1 MDIVRKLGYSKEDKL
16 LIIHADDA
24 GLAHAEND
32 ATIHALKAGMV
43 NSYSIMTPCP
53 WFFEIA
59 DFAINN
65 PQFDYGIH
73 LTLTCEWNSYKFQPV
88 LPVHEVPSIVDKYGY
103 FHGSR
108 DSFKG
113 KANLDEVRNELRAQ
127 IDRALMHGL
136 NPSHLDSHMYTLGL
150 SLELLEL
157 YKSLGKEYNLP
168 ALLNKQLLKHFSPGL
183 ESAIDERDLC
193 VDNVYLGRYEDFEKG
208 KLADYYEQVL
218 NDMKSGLNLILIHP
232 AFKTDEMQAITI
244 DHPNFGAAWR
254 QLDYDFFTSQR
265 CRSKI
270 IEKGIKLISW
280 SDIKKLM

>member
-1 MDIVRKLGYSKEDKL
+1 MGIVDKLGYSKEDKL

-32 ATIHALKAGMV
+32 ATIQALKVGIV

-73 LTLTCEWNSYKFQPV
+73 LTLTCEWNNYKFGPV
-88 LPVHEVPSIVDKYGY
+88 LPLSKVPSIVDKYGY

-108 DSFKG
+108 DGFKS
-113 KANLDEVRNELRAQ
+113 NVNMIEVQNELRAQ
-127 IDRALMHGL
+127 IDRALILGL

-150 SLELLEL
+150 SSELLEL

-168 ALLNKQLLKHFSPGL
+168 ILLNKQLLKFFSPGL
-183 ESAIDERDLC
+183 ESNIDDGDLC
-193 VDNVYLGRYEDFEKG
+193 VDRVYLGRYEDFEKG
-208 KLADYYEQVL
+208 KLADYYEQVM
-218 NDMKSGLNLILIHP
+218 DGMKSGLNLILIHP
-232 AFKTDEMQAITI
+232 AFNTNEMQAITV

-254 QLDYDFFTSQR
+254 QLDFDFFTSQR

-270 IEKGIKLISW
+270 IEKDIKLISW
-280 SDIKKLM
+280 NDIKKLL

>member
-1 MDIVRKLGYSKEDKL
+1 MDLVEKLGYSTEDKL
-16 LIIHADDA
+16 LIVHADDA

-32 ATIHALKAGMV
+32 ATIQALKAGIV

-53 WFFEIA
+53 WFYEIA

-73 LTLTCEWNSYKFQPV
+73 LTLTCEWNNYKFGPV
-88 LPVHEVPSIVDKYGY
+88 LPVRDVPSIVDKYGY

-108 DSFKG
+108 DSSKSNA
-113 KANLDEVRNELRAQ
+113 KIDEVRNELRAQ
-127 IDRALMHGL
+127 IDRALKHGL

-150 SLELLEL
+150 SSELLEL

-168 ALLNKQLLKHFSPGL
+168 VLLNKQLLNFFSPGL
-183 ESAIDERDLC
+183 ESDIDDGDLC
-193 VDNVYLGRYEDFEKG
+193 VDRVYLGRYEDFKKG

-232 AFKTDEMQAITI
+232 AFNTDEMQAITV

-254 QLDYDFFTSQR
+254 QLDFDFFISQK
-265 CRSKI
+265 CHSKI
-270 IEKGIKLISW
+270 IEKDIKLISW
-280 SDIKKLM
+280 RDIKRLL